1 MESIGTH
8 GQCVLRPRVQPMVKV
23 PLMESMSTGDKS
35 TSEIER
41 KGEIELSGSAAS
53 ESGTR
58 IWLGGFGTGS
68 WGTETVGNIGVRWEL
83 LRD

>member
-1 MESIGTH
+1 MA
-8 GQCVLRPRVQPMVKV
+8 KV

-58 IWLGGFGTGS
+58 IWLGGFCDWVMRYRNCREYRS
-68 WGTETVGNIGVRWEL
+68 AVGVTKRLKRNYRVFS
-83 LRD
+83 DKV